1 MVKNNVDDL
10 SSLSVEKSMG
20 ENQVP
25 FLTSLSLRNFK
36 SIKEAKLELSPLTI
50 LVGRNSSGK
59 STLIQAILLLAQ
71 NASSTDPRRLGVKG
85 ILDMNES
92 LVTLGQFSELIND
105 AAGQN
110 DQVIS
115 IGCSF
120 NFRIPRRGRWYE
132 LISKRN
138 ENTSSRGIDLWD
150 PSSTI
155 ENSKQG
161 YELEFLTNFE
171 ESNRAFEKNLL
182 QARGSRAKFCVNGI
196 LVQEITATRRESER
210 VIQEIDFD
218 SEFNRSVI
226 AEVKTYGNLK
236 SREGAHAEPRHY
248 LVYPNKLGIR
258 KFEATRFNLGV
269 PITGL
274 ESMNTLDILI
284 KHQDD
289 LFSRTSYAANEII
302 RTLNQISRDSEFQ
315 RGEEHSRDTLN
326 ARYMAAVDLYAR
338 KCFQVARDM
347 PGKEGMLYEETESL
361 WQELIPWERL
371 DIPVKNYLD
380 DAGSGFGYRD
390 RDLDLML
397 EKGTIEV
404 PESEHDVY
412 LLSELYQGGLPY
424 QFESRELRVLRD
436 GISSS
441 LKEFWVD
448 VKSRVIELKESEN
461 VNSIRLV
468 PTGFAMVDDLRDFD
482 SEDDLN
488 LIVGYGVNEF
498 RKYLQQIRYLGPL
511 RKTPTEIYQRFS
523 TPGNLQTPVGLEGER
538 LGQLVF
544 ENPSDFYPIPVT
556 KLGAGDIVTEIR
568 ECSFKSALE
577 SWLFAL
583 GIAKSGI
590 SSIPES
596 HYGLKVTVDGR
607 PLRSLGVGVSQVI
620 PVIAICLIAG
630 RGSMVL
636 LEEPELHLNPS
647 LQRQLADFFVAM
659 TLPGSDRQLI
669 VETHSEYL
677 ITRLRV
683 HSVKSKEKAKLIKL
697 LFASQQETVENKSF
711 SIYQELTPDENGE
724 IPEWPELP
732 GHEDGYFGQVP
743 HDIQQLLQI
752 LIERHKNSGTPE

>member
-1 MVKNNVDDL
+1 MVKSNVDDF
-10 SSLSVEKSMG
+10 SSLSMEKLIG
-20 ENQVP
+20 EKQVP
-25 FLTSLSLRNFK
+25 FLASLSLRNFK

-71 NASSTDPRRLGVKG
+71 NASSTDPRKLGVKG
-85 ILDMNES
+85 ILDMNEN

-105 AAGQN
+105 AASQN

-115 IGCSF
+115 IGCTF
-120 NFRIPRRGRWYE
+120 KFRVRRQGRWYE
-132 LISKRN
+132 LISKGN
-138 ENTSSRGIDLWD
+138 ENTSTRSIDLWD

-155 ENSKQG
+155 ENGKQG
-161 YELEFLTNFE
+161 YELEFLTDFE
-171 ESNRAFEKNLL
+171 ESDRAFEKNLL
-182 QARGSRAKFCVNGI
+182 QAQSSRVKFCANGI
-196 LVQEITATRRESER
+196 LVQEISATRRNSEKA
-210 VIQEIDFD
+210 IQEIDFD
-218 SEFNRSVI
+218 GEFNRSVI
-226 AEVKTYGNLK
+226 AEIKTFGNLK

-248 LVYPNKLGIR
+248 LVYPNKLQIR

-289 LFSRTSYAANEII
+289 LFSRSSYASNEIV
-302 RTLNQISRDSEFQ
+302 RTLNQISRDREFQ
-315 RGEEHSRDTLN
+315 GGQELSRDTLN
-326 ARYMAAVDLYAR
+326 VRYRATVDSYAR
-338 KCFQVARDM
+338 QCFQVARAIS
-347 PGKEGMLYEETESL
+347 GKEGMLLEENEGL
-361 WQELIPWERL
+361 WQELIPWESL
-371 DIPVKNYLD
+371 DVPVKIYLN
-380 DAGSGFGYRD
+380 DAGSGSGYRD

-397 EKGTIEV
+397 GKGTIEV

-412 LLSELYQGGLPY
+412 LLSELFQRGLPY

-441 LKEFWVD
+441 LKGFWAD
-448 VKSRVIELKESEN
+448 VKSRVIELKESEYI
-461 VNSIRLV
+461 NSIRLV
-468 PTGFAMVDDLRDFD
+468 PTGFSIVDDLRDFD
-482 SEDDLN
+482 IEDETN
-488 LIVGYGVNEF
+488 LVVGYGVNEF
-498 RKYLQQIRYLGPL
+498 KKYLQNLRYLGPL

-544 ENPSDFYPIPVT
+544 ENPINFYPIPVT
-556 KLGAGDIVTEIR
+556 KLGAGEIVTEIR
-568 ECSFKSALE
+568 KCTFKSALD

-683 HSVKSKEKAKLIKL
+683 HSIKSKEKAKLIKL
-697 LFASQQETVENKSF
+697 LFASQQETSENKSF
-711 SIYQELTPDENGE
+711 STYQELTPDENGE

-752 LIERHKNSGTPE
+752 LVERHKNSGMPD